1 PDEGDPMRM
10 ALMRW
15 SGWMICVGVL
25 LATTADAEPF
35 GGLSWEQRWDIAD
48 SLDQSSRQ
56 AVQTGD
62 YQGALRLIDAALLAH
77 PAHYRSWLNRWNLQL
92 RRGLEQGLSH
102 EELVASITAD
112 LRKVEAADPNADQ
125 AYVLSFADGRLFQ
138 LTGDSTHLERRTQR
152 LTLHLAEQPDTLRA
166 FDFHLSLA
174 KWAVSDEQAREHFRV
189 AQSMATTP
197 GRRREWSQA
206 ALERGIAHPRFLD
219 DDDLKAAL
227 TQWHST
233 LAFIT
238 DEGNR
243 VREEANLVVWHGR
256 VSTVRGDTAVV
267 AHLVDAF
274 AHLRRKLLSHEEQIV
289 KRGWQAPVGPFA
301 ILDSRAEAMHGDLE
315 MLRGDR
321 EAAEQHFR
329 RAWQIIGPIVEQWD
343 RSRDVLAGEHLRQLR
358 QRLLP
363 YVSQR

>member
-1 PDEGDPMRM
+1 MRM

-125 AYVLSFADGRLFQ
+125 A
-138 LTGDSTHLERRTQR
+138 
-152 LTLHLAEQPDTLRA
+152 
-166 FDFHLSLA
+166 
-174 KWAVSDEQAREHFRV
+174 
-189 AQSMATTP
+189 
-197 GRRREWSQA
+197 
-206 ALERGIAHPRFLD
+206 
-219 DDDLKAAL
+219 
-227 TQWHST
+227 
-233 LAFIT
+233 
-238 DEGNR
+238 
-243 VREEANLVVWHGR
+243 
-256 VSTVRGDTAVV
+256 
-267 AHLVDAF
+267 
-274 AHLRRKLLSHEEQIV
+274 
-289 KRGWQAPVGPFA
+289 
-301 ILDSRAEAMHGDLE
+301 
-315 MLRGDR
+315 
-321 EAAEQHFR
+321 
-329 RAWQIIGPIVEQWD
+329 
-343 RSRDVLAGEHLRQLR
+343 
-358 QRLLP
+358 
-363 YVSQR
+363 